1 MGKVALQ
8 DKSLAVPL
16 HLPHLDGLR
25 AIAALYVV
33 LHHAMLQ
40 VSHPIVHPRNWI
52 EWAERLLTGGRLAVD
67 LFIVLSG
74 FSLMLTVVMNKGVL
88 SGGAF
93 AFYKKRARRI
103 LPPYFACL
111 AISLLLISTLIGVK
125 TGTHWDVC
133 LPVTFKDIWTH
144 AFLLQDL
151 FYDTSGKINHVLWS
165 ISVEF
170 RIYFLFPAL
179 LFLWKPL
186 KPIPATLLYIFI
198 GYALLA
204 ILPESR
210 INLMSFSPNF
220 LGLFALGMLAAEIS
234 CSGEE
239 YCVRLREKGFWNV
252 LAAVVIALTLWQ
264 GWRLGWSG
272 EDLGAGLASFSLLI
286 GLSALPI
293 SNLRTI
299 LSSYP
304 IATIGKFAYSIYLM
318 HAPFLQLFSQYVLAP
333 LNLNVESQFL
343 AIIFIGSPCAVALC
357 YPFYLVFERRN
368 PEKKK
373 TKKVSE

>member
-1 MGKVALQ
+1 MGKAALQ
-8 DKSLAVPL
+8 DQPLTVPR

-25 AIAALYVV
+25 ALAALYVV

-40 VSHPIVHPRNWI
+40 VSHPTVHPRNWI
-52 EWAERLLTGGRLAVD
+52 EWAERLLTGGRFAVD

-74 FSLMLTVVMNKGVL
+74 YSLMLTVIRNKGVL
-88 SGGAF
+88 SGGAV
-93 AFYKKRARRI
+93 AFYKKRAQRI
-103 LPPYFACL
+103 LPPYYACL
-111 AISLLLISTLIGVK
+111 AISLLLVSTLIGVK

-186 KPIPATLLYIFI
+186 KPIPTTLLCIFI

-204 ILPESR
+204 ILPESQ

-234 CSGEE
+234 SSSEK
-239 YCVRLREKGFWNV
+239 YCVRLRSKSFWNV
-252 LAAVVIALTLWQ
+252 LAAVIFTLTLWQ
-264 GWRLGWSG
+264 GWRLGWRG
-272 EDLGAGLASFSLLI
+272 EDMGAGLASFGLLI
-286 GLSALPI
+286 GLGALPV
-293 SNLRTI
+293 SNLRAI
-299 LSSYP
+299 LSSAP
-304 IATIGKFAYSIYLM
+304 IANIGTFAYSIYLM
-318 HAPFLQLFSQYVLAP
+318 HAPFLQLFTQYVLTP
-333 LNLNVESQFL
+333 FKLNAECQFFAL
-343 AIIFIGSPCAVALC
+343 VFIGSPCAVALC
-357 YPFYLVFERRN
+357 YPFYLAFERQSVRL
-368 PEKKK
+368 ESKRIRQ
-373 TKKVSE
+373 

>member
-1 MGKVALQ
+1 MDKAALQ
-8 DKSLAVPL
+8 NKPLAVPH

-40 VSHPIVHPRNWI
+40 ASHPTVHPHNWI
-52 EWAERLLTGGRLAVD
+52 EWTERILTGGRLAVD

-74 FSLMLTVVMNKGVL
+74 YSLMLTVIRNKGVL
-88 SGGAF
+88 SGGAI

-133 LPVTFKDIWTH
+133 LPVTFRDIWTH

-151 FYDTSGKINHVLWS
+151 FHDTSGKINHVLWS

-179 LFLWKPL
+179 LFFWKPL
-186 KPIPATLLYIFI
+186 KPIPTALLCVFI
-198 GYALLA
+198 GNALLA
-204 ILPESR
+204 ILPESQ

-234 CSGEE
+234 CSEE
-239 YCVRLREKGFWNV
+239 QYCVRLRNKGFWNV
-252 LAAVVIALTLWQ
+252 LALAMITLTLWQ

-286 GLSALPI
+286 GLSALPV
-293 SNLRTI
+293 SHLRTV
-299 LSSYP
+299 LSSKP
-304 IATIGKFAYSIYLM
+304 IASIGTFAYSIYLM
-318 HAPFLQLFSQYVLAP
+318 HAPFLQLFSQYVLTP
-333 LNLNVESQFL
+333 FNLNAESQFIAL
-343 AIIFIGSPCAVALC
+343 IFIGSPCAVALC
-357 YPFYLVFERRN
+357 YPFYLVFERNN
-368 PEKKK
+368 PEKRM
-373 TKKVSE
+373 TKK